1 MEEKLN
7 EYLREGARVRWQSQ
21 PENFPLLDNG
31 SRMQILR
38 KWILTVIIAGG
49 LLISYI
55 SAQQSPGMGFIIVV
69 LLGAAG
75 MLLSPVMEKRSIL
88 KSRYWITDQRVIQ
101 MTKDKVFYY
110 MNLEDVD
117 AFEVVKDMTA
127 KDCLVVGTPVFQDA
141 KKYIRW
147 RADRPKEDPEA
158 MKDRDHVDGMILYNI
173 GNAEAGAALLKELGC
188 ARVA

>member
-7 EYLREGARVRWQSQ
+7 EYLRAGERVRWQSQ